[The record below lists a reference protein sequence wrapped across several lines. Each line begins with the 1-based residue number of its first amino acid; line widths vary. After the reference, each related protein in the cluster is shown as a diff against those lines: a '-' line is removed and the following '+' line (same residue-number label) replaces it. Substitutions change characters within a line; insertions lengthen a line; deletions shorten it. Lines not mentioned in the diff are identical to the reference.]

1 MPSISC
7 FSSACPGHQ
16 QCFTQQVLPE
26 VSAPESP
33 HCTYTPPRKAPASS
47 QLTSLPGRGL
57 GLEGE
62 AQPGLKVQGCSCPD
76 FTERACCHLALLTSG
91 PKASPLLP
99 WSLGPG
105 PDASPSH
112 YPEMP
117 LALTGYHPEAI
128 LKLIHLIPLPSW
140 TSQGPRGAFDQE
152 SMSHIGP
159 LHYGKVTLETSG
171 QAQGMHAEMGKDR
184 FPSSPGDPERKEETP
199 LPGVRIPSAA
209 SPA

>member
-16 QCFTQQVLPE
+16 QCFTQQVLTE

-33 HCTYTPPRKAPASS
+33 HCTRTPPRKAPASS

-62 AQPGLKVQGCSCPD
+62 ASWNCSCPD
-76 FTERACCHLALLTSG
+76 FTEQACCHPTLLTSG
-91 PKASPLLP
+91 PEASPLLP

-105 PDASPSH
+105 PDAGPSH

-117 LALTGYHPEAI
+117 LAFPGHHPEAL
-128 LKLIHLIPLPSW
+128 LKLIHFIPLPSW
-140 TSQGPRGAFDQE
+140 TSQGPGE
-152 SMSHIGP
+152 HV
-159 LHYGKVTLETSG
+159 LH
-171 QAQGMHAEMGKDR
+171 
-184 FPSSPGDPERKEETP
+184 
-199 LPGVRIPSAA
+199 
-209 SPA
+209 